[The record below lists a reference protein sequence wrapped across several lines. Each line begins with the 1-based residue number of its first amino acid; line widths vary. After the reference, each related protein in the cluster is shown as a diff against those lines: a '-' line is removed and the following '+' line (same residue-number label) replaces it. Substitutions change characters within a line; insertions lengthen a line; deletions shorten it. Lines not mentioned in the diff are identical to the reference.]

1 VQASTHLGGV
11 RRNAR
16 LLAHLTWWD
25 MVAQYFGSW
34 VGLMWNVLLPGLVI
48 VVYLMVFEFSPKFA
62 YGGWNTV
69 GGYGINL
76 VSALIPWLMFQ
87 ESVARAASAFI
98 DQRHLLTQ
106 IPVPSGL
113 FPLANVG
120 ASVVRHGIGLVIL
133 AVVLLLS
140 GIHTGWLWLGLLG
153 VFPIL
158 LLITVGCALVAA
170 CLTTIHRD
178 VAPTV
183 SAAML
188 PLFFTTPVIY
198 PPHVVPQP
206 LRIVMDLNPL
216 SPVVVAYRDLLVT
229 GVMPQTGGL
238 LWSASVG
245 AVILAIGLVLLRRI
259 GPELAERI

>member
-1 VQASTHLGGV
+1 VPADVTGRF
-11 RRNAR
+11 RRNTR

-34 VGLMWNVLLPGLVI
+34 IGLMWNVLLPGLVI
-48 VVYLMVFEFSPKFA
+48 VVYLLVFEFSPKFA
-62 YGGWNTV
+62 FGGWNTV

-87 ESVARAASAFI
+87 ESVARAASSFV

-120 ASVVRHGIGLVIL
+120 ASAVRHGVGLVIL
-133 AVVLLLS
+133 AVVLLLA
-140 GIHTGWLWLGLLG
+140 GIHTGWLWAGILL

-158 LLITVGCALVAA
+158 LLLTVGCALVAA
-170 CLTTIHRD
+170 CLTTLHRD

-183 SAAML
+183 AAGML

-198 PPHVVPQP
+198 PPHIVPEP
-206 LRIVMDLNPL
+206 LRVVMDLNPL
-216 SPVVVAYRDLLVT
+216 SPIVVAYRDLLVT
-229 GVMPQTGGL
+229 GVTPQLGGL

-245 AVILAIGLVLLRRI
+245 LVVLAIGLVLLRRI

>member
-1 VQASTHLGGV
+1 MQANPSRPLK
-11 RRNAR
+11 RNAR

-48 VVYLMVFEFSPKFA
+48 VVYLLVFEFSPKFA
-62 YGGWNTV
+62 FGGWNTV

-76 VSALIPWLMFQ
+76 VSALLPWLMFQ
-87 ESVARAASAFI
+87 EGVSRAACSFV

-120 ASVVRHGIGLVIL
+120 ASVVRHGIALIIL
-133 AVVLLLS
+133 ATVLLLS
-140 GIHTGWLWLGLLG
+140 GISTGWLWLGLLLI
-153 VFPIL
+153 FPIL
-158 LLITVGCALVAA
+158 LMITVGCALVAA
-170 CLTTIHRD
+170 CMTTVHRD

-198 PPHVVPQP
+198 PPHIVPEA
-206 LRIVMDLNPL
+206 LRVVMDLNPL
-216 SPVVVAYRDLLVT
+216 SPIVVAYRDLLVT
-229 GVMPQTGGL
+229 GVVPQFGGL
-238 LWSASVG
+238 LWSAAVG
-245 AVILAIGLVLLRRI
+245 AVILTIGLVLLRRI

>member
-1 VQASTHLGGV
+1 VQASTHVGGI

-140 GIHTGWLWLGLLG
+140 GIQTGWLWLGLLG

-183 SAAML
+183 AAAML

-198 PPHVVPQP
+198 PPHIVPQP

-229 GVMPQTGGL
+229 GVMPQVGGL